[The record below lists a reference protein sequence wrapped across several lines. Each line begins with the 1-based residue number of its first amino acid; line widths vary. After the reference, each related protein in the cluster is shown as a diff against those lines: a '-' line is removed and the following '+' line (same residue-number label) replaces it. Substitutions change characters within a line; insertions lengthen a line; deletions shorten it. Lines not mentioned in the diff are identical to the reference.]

1 MVSKSGGSG
10 HHDINLHM
18 YLTTMY
24 LSRLPSAIYVYKPM
38 GHYLLMYVTVFINVR
53 CGSLRHSQ
61 AEIHR

>member
-1 MVSKSGGSG
+1 
-10 HHDINLHM
+10 M

-38 GHYLLMYVTVFINVR
+38 GHYLLMYVTVLINVR